1 MWLVQKLMSRLGA
14 GRGRAPPSDHPQLRV
29 GARPARITKA
39 AHASSNTVMRRRCRI
54 YNAMVANS
62 ITHAQFIWHDKLRC
76 SGSGAVRP
84 GADLYLFVPSSG
96 CLLKHL

>member
-1 MWLVQKLMSRLGA
+1 MWLVQKLMSRLGG
-14 GRGRAPPSDHPQLRV
+14 GRVVPPTDDKRQLPV
-29 GARPARITKA
+29 GARPPPHQKA
-39 AHASSNTVMRRRCRI
+39 GDASSNTVMRRRCRI

-62 ITHAQFIWHDKLRC
+62 ITHAQFIWHDELRC